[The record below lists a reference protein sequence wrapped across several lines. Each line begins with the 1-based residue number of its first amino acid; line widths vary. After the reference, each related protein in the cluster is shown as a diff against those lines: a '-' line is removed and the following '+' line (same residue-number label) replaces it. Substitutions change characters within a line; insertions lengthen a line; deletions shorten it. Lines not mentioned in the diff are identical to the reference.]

1 VILVSIVLNVYNVY
15 FSTRFFRKEQLW
27 LIIPILQF
35 VEISCKKAR
44 IGLRDK
50 NIMNSLK
57 ITLDKAEKT
66 V

>member
-35 VEISCKKAR
+35 VEISCKKAQS
-44 IGLRDK
+44 GLRDK

-57 ITLDKAEKT
+57 ITLDKAEKI